1 MVSTCSQRR
10 YVWFLLSMIISLGL
24 MFAGCAKT
32 PKPPSPTVAEVN
44 QRVSALADCI
54 TRTQGVVDAGLK
66 AGASAGEMAP
76 VNTSLTD
83 AQEALEDA
91 KKLVQQGK
99 LDEAMERVSKAL
111 EDCNKL
117 EAMAM
122 KARDA
127 ALERAAKARARTQ
140 AEARMSQVGPCIDG
154 ARQAITSA
162 EAAGATA
169 QDLAPAKQALA
180 NAEAALKEARDLLAK
195 DDPQRALSRLDA
207 AQSDCQTARDLGN
220 KAGIA
225 AASRGKPDNYTV
237 VRGDSL
243 WRISGKEMIYKNSLM
258 WPLIYKANRDK
269 IRDPDLIYSKQVFAI
284 PRNYSQEEAS
294 TAVKR
299 AGTRGPWR
307 LGDGPDYYILDG
319 VRR

>member
-1 MVSTCSQRR
+1 MT
-10 YVWFLLSMIISLGL
+10 ISLGV
-24 MFAGCAKT
+24 MFVGCAKT

-44 QRVSALADCI
+44 QRVSTLNDCI
-54 TRTQGVVDAGLK
+54 TRTQGVVDAAMK
-66 AGASAGEMAP
+66 AGASAGDMAP
-76 VNTSLTD
+76 VNTSLAD
-83 AQEALEDA
+83 AQEALEEA

-99 LDEAMERVSKAL
+99 IQEAMDRVNKGL
-111 EDCNKL
+111 EDCNQL
-117 EAMAM
+117 EASAI

-127 ALERAAKARARTQ
+127 ALERSSKARMRAQ
-140 AEARMSQVGPCIDG
+140 ADGRLSQVGPCIDA
-154 ARQAITSA
+154 ARQAVTSA

-169 QDLAPAKQALA
+169 QELAAAKQALA
-180 NAEAALKEARDLLAK
+180 NAETAVKEARDLLAR
-195 DDPQRALSRLDA
+195 DDPQRALSRLEA

-220 KAGIA
+220 RAGIA
-225 AASRGKPDNYTV
+225 AASRGRPDNYTV

-269 IRDPDLIYSKQVFAI
+269 IRDPDLIYPKQVFAI
-284 PRNYSQEEAS
+284 PRNYSQEEAR
-294 TAVKR
+294 TAVSR
-299 AGTRGPWR
+299 ARTRGSWR